1 MILLYQTQLR
11 HNKASAAT
19 AVANTGNGN
28 TNTDIDDLSAV
39 RRDEGGLSEPLQDSV
54 LLYGLNVLRRTVR
67 TEGASPSMSDL
78 QSSIMQGTN
87 NNTPHSHFRYPQ
99 SFQPSETVQPQSTA
113 QVAGFTFSNDLV
125 GDFLSAEGF
134 DFSDLD
140 PSIFANTASGDWTN
154 WNWHLDIFDQN
165 AELDAIMN
173 TI

>member
-28 TNTDIDDLSAV
+28 TNNDIDNLSAV
-39 RRDEGGLSEPLQDSV
+39 RRDDGGLSEPLQDSV

-113 QVAGFTFSNDLV
+113 QVAGFTFSHDLV

-140 PSIFANTASGDWTN
+140 PSIFANTVSGDWTN

>member
-11 HNKASAAT
+11 HNRASAAT

-39 RRDEGGLSEPLQDSV
+39 RRDDGGLSEPLQDSV

-87 NNTPHSHFRYPQ
+87 NNTPHSHFRYAQ

-113 QVAGFTFSNDLV
+113 QATGFTFSNDLA

-140 PSIFANTASGDWTN
+140 PSIFASTASGDWTD